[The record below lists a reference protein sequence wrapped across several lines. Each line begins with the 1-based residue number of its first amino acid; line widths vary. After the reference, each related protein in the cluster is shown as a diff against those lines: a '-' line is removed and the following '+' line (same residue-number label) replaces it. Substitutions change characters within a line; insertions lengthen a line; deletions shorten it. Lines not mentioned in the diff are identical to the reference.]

1 MNEGK
6 IYSFAQAQDDGL
18 RLNIHV
24 QPGGSRNEL
33 CGQHGDSL
41 KVKVKARPVEGA
53 ANQAVRELFAELFQL
68 PKSSVT
74 ILKGESSRT
83 KSILLSGKAD
93 TLLRRLKD
101 LLS

>member
-6 IYSFAQAQDDGL
+6 IYSFAEPRTDGL
-18 RLNIHV
+18 RLDIHV

-53 ANQAVRELFAELFQL
+53 ANQAVREFFAELFEI
-68 PKSSVT
+68 PKGSVT
-74 ILKGESSRT
+74 ILKGDRSRT
-83 KSILLSGKAD
+83 KSILLGGD
-93 TLLRRLKD
+93 TEKLLNRLKD
-101 LLS
+101 VL

>member
-6 IYSFAQAQDDGL
+6 IYSFAEPRTDGL
-18 RLNIHV
+18 RLDIHV

-53 ANQAVRELFAELFQL
+53 ANQAVREFFAELFEI

-74 ILKGESSRT
+74 ILKGDRART
-83 KSILLSGKAD
+83 KSILLGGD
-93 TLLRRLKD
+93 TEKLLNRLKD
-101 LLS
+101 VL

>member
-6 IYSFAQAQDDGL
+6 IYSFAEPRTDGL
-18 RLNIHV
+18 RLDIHV

-33 CGQHGDSL
+33 CGQHGASL

-53 ANQAVRELFAELFQL
+53 ANQAVREFFAELFEI

-74 ILKGESSRT
+74 ILKGDRSRT
-83 KSILLSGKAD
+83 KSILLSGDAEK
-93 TLLRRLKD
+93 LLNRLKD
-101 LLS
+101 FL

>member
-6 IYSFAQAQDDGL
+6 IYSFAEPRTDGL
-18 RLNIHV
+18 RLDIHV

-53 ANQAVRELFAELFQL
+53 ANQAVREFFAELFEI

-74 ILKGESSRT
+74 ILKGDRSRT
-83 KSILLSGKAD
+83 KSILLGGD
-93 TLLRRLKD
+93 TEKLLNRLKD
-101 LLS
+101 VL